1 MFKYVNTLTKLNFSS
16 DEVNLLTQYVDYYL
30 ISLIN
35 GLSQSSF
42 GLDTLIRTAESI
54 EKLHKKFSGKLWM
67 IDSGGYS
74 IIVGDITPRDLS
86 KFMECYCYYLKT
98 YAEKNCD
105 YILSLD
111 IPILLKYP
119 EYNNVKFIKKMN
131 LESCFKSKEILDA
144 NEKLYDNFIFVW
156 QFKTQ
161 KQFKIWN
168 EVYNE
173 TFTENNKLKHF
184 AIGGMVGLR
193 GVTNISFSPFIGSCY
208 KILDILYNKDLN
220 TESIIHL
227 LGVYNL
233 HDRFLMG
240 IFDRLFNHYFKIGER
255 QGSIKITYDTVN
267 YTISG
272 LYKIRELKSI
282 IIEENKVIYDYN
294 HLMIDKFHLLIE
306 NEDTCKNIQKDLQN
320 ILDNNRIND
329 TSILATLEVVKNH
342 LFDQIMDQAIDHY
355 KIVDLFLESKNFNK
369 FKNNFTPIYL
379 CLERDFP
386 FIFGNR
392 LSKILINFQLMYS
405 FHQYWVDGRDP
416 KRLQVLMEKFIKLID
431 YPYDLAA

>member
-16 DEVNLLTQYVDYYL
+16 HEVNLLTQYVDYYL

-35 GLSQSSF
+35 GLSQSTF

-54 EKLHKKFSGKLWM
+54 EKIHKKFLGIWM

-74 IIVGDITPRDLS
+74 IIVGDVSPRDLS
-86 KFMECYCYYLKT
+86 KFLDCYSYYLKN
-98 YAEKNCD
+98 YAETNCD

-119 EYNNVKFIKKMN
+119 EYNTVKFIKKMN
-131 LESCFKSKEILDA
+131 LESCSKSKEILDA
-144 NEKLYDNFIFVW
+144 NESLYDKFIFVW
-156 QFKTQ
+156 QFKTPEQ
-161 KQFKIWN
+161 NRIWN

-173 TFTENNKLKHF
+173 TFTSKNKIKHF

-193 GVTNISFSPFIGSCY
+193 GVTGMSFSPFIGSSY
-208 KILDILYNKDLN
+208 KILDILYDKDLN

-240 IFDRLFNHYFKIGER
+240 ILDRLFNYYFCVGKR
-255 QGSIKITYDTVN
+255 QGSVKITYDTVN

-272 LYKIRELKSI
+272 LYKVRELKSI
-282 IIEENKVIYDYN
+282 ILEENNVIYDYS
-294 HLMIDKFHLLIE
+294 HKLIDKFHLLIE
-306 NEDTCKNIQKDLQN
+306 NEDTCKSVQDDLQN
-320 ILDNNRIND
+320 ILSNNRIDD
-329 TSILATLEVVKNH
+329 TSVLATMEVVKNQI
-342 LFDQIMDQAIDHY
+342 FDQIMDHAIDHY

-379 CLERDFP
+379 GLERDFP
-386 FIFGNR
+386 FIFRNR
-392 LSKILINFQLMYS
+392 LSKVLINFQLMYS
-405 FHQYWVDGRDP
+405 FDEWWNQGRDP
-416 KRLQVLMEKFIKLID
+416 EKFKKMMEKYIKMIG
-431 YPYDLAA
+431 YPFHLAD